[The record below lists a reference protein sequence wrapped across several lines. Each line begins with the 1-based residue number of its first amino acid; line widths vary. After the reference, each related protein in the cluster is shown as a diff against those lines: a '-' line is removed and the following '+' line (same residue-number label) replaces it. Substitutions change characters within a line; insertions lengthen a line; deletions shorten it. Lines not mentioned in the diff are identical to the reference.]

1 MISFTLNKFFIF
13 ILLFN
18 NTIEFTIFIYVLN
31 IADTIDSFIMPS
43 NKIKC
48 LHILVKKNS
57 EALMVV
63 DRLKNGESFTNL
75 AKELSID
82 KASGKRGGDLG
93 FFRKGM
99 MVKPFEDVAF
109 KLEKDQISGPVK
121 TEFGYHIIKRIS

>member
-1 MISFTLNKFFIF
+1 
-13 ILLFN
+13 
-18 NTIEFTIFIYVLN
+18 
-31 IADTIDSFIMPS
+31 
-43 NKIKC
+43 
-48 LHILVKKNS
+48 
-57 EALMVV
+57 MVV

-82 KASGKRGGDLG
+82 KASVKRGGDLG

-109 KLEKDQISGPVK
+109 RLEKGQISEPVK